1 MYMYIPRVYI
11 KIYCVSKYYTC
22 VRLKS
27 YLNSTCFG
35 SFTQLCL
42 NYNNILCYMACV
54 RTYNMNILLLLRHHS
69 NSHTTK
75 TIEMSK
81 L

>member
-1 MYMYIPRVYI
+1 MYMYIPGVYI

-27 YLNSTCFG
+27 YFNSACFG

-42 NYNNILCYMACV
+42 NYNNILCYGMC
-54 RTYNMNILLLLRHHS
+54 TYIQYEYFITALTS
-69 NSHTTK
+69 
-75 TIEMSK
+75 
-81 L
+81 